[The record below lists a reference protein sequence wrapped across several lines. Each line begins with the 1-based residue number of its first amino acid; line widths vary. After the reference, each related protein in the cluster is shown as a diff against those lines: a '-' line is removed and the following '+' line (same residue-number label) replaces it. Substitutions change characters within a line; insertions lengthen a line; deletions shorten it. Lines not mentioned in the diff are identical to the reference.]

1 MMLSDS
7 CRNHAVITKI
17 RKPISGCKERIRAG
31 RSEDTECLSFQAGL
45 LRSAG
50 GGAGGNSGGLRVAL
64 DVDHRSGIS
73 RSKVSMSED
82 SLREWIEQEADW
94 EFSRSGGPGGQNV
107 NKVNTR
113 ATLRVGIDRLP
124 VDDASKERVREKLS
138 NRITGEGELLIHAS
152 EGRSQSANRR
162 AAVNRA
168 ASLLS
173 AALRRQK
180 RRKPTRPSK
189 GAKERR
195 IDAKKLRGRQKQNRR
210 PPEPE

>member
-1 MMLSDS
+1 
-7 CRNHAVITKI
+7 
-17 RKPISGCKERIRAG
+17 
-31 RSEDTECLSFQAGL
+31 
-45 LRSAG
+45 
-50 GGAGGNSGGLRVAL
+50 
-64 DVDHRSGIS
+64 
-73 RSKVSMSED
+73 MSED